1 MKTTAKKRKK
11 KVKVAVMVKVLIPIV
26 MEIMEIRLKQLSRLK
41 TYSIRYKNSTN
52 KSNHLMEGYS

>member
-26 MEIMEIRLKQLSRLK
+26 MEIMETRLKQLSRLK